1 MAHIIPSDISR
12 LALGGERTPEL
23 QTLRMLKASLPNDYT
38 VFHGVH
44 WTREYSGWTHFGEID
59 FVVLNQSG
67 DALFIEQKNGVL
79 EEGVTGLVKSYED
92 ANKDPV
98 EQVHRSLDKVREKF
112 NWRHGRD
119 RVLQADY
126 LVFLPDYRV
135 KDLNA
140 AGLDASRVVDARDKG
155 QLAQRIAK
163 LLGPG
168 VASNDGWY
176 EKVHDFFCQT
186 FEVVPDIDA
195 HCQAQERTFVRQV
208 GPVASVLANLDMTPF
223 RLRFTGT
230 AGSGKSLVAR
240 HFFARLAA
248 EGKRVLLTCFNRP
261 LAMRIRGRVP
271 VSGYVDT
278 FHGFCV
284 EFLKHCG
291 QAPRFDRAGGDPDFW
306 RRIPDLVAAE
316 RIPDAWRFDALV
328 VDEGQ
333 DFEQDWFDVQTLF
346 LREDADIL
354 WLEDADQNLQGKP
367 PVKTVGFV
375 GYRCTFNYRSPES
388 IARVIRNTLP
398 FEFDLGNDLP
408 GLGVGV
414 HGYDDAPAH
423 RAGGATSG
431 GTGMSDIRVQKAGEP
446 DVLQTSDGR
455 LTLSVPIQI
464 KRRSGRKLVTLP
476 NGETA
481 PVRPWD
487 LAPT

>member
-1 MAHIIPSDISR
+1 
-12 LALGGERTPEL
+12 
-23 QTLRMLKASLPNDYT
+23 
-38 VFHGVH
+38 
-44 WTREYSGWTHFGEID
+44 
-59 FVVLNQSG
+59 
-67 DALFIEQKNGVL
+67 
-79 EEGVTGLVKSYED
+79 
-92 ANKDPV
+92 
-98 EQVHRSLDKVREKF
+98 
-112 NWRHGRD
+112 
-119 RVLQADY
+119 
-126 LVFLPDYRV
+126 
-135 KDLNA
+135 
-140 AGLDASRVVDARDKG
+140 
-155 QLAQRIAK
+155 
-163 LLGPG
+163 
-168 VASNDGWY
+168 
-176 EKVHDFFCQT
+176 
-186 FEVVPDIDA
+186 VVPDIDA

-208 GPVASVLANLDMTPF
+208 GPVASVLASLDMVPF
-223 RLRFTGT
+223 RLRFSGT

-333 DFEQDWFDVQTLF
+333 DFEQDWFDVLTLF

-367 PVKTVGFV
+367 PVNTVGFV
-375 GYRCTFNYRSPES
+375 AYRCTFNYRSPES